1 MSFPQY
7 DPHMSVVSSER
18 LLPFGSMLRRW
29 RQHRRLSQL
38 EFAEAADSS
47 ARHLSY
53 LETGRA
59 KPSREM
65 VLRLAECLDVP
76 LRDRNR
82 MLLSAGF
89 APAFEEHPLH
99 DLTSARLAIEQ
110 VINAHRP
117 YPAFAVDRHWDIV
130 LSNRVLPQLYVDVAS
145 PLLIPPVNVV
155 RLMLH
160 PDGMASRIVNLGQW
174 RRHIISVLQ
183 HQIEARAEPGVR
195 ALLDEVISYPYTSLG
210 EERNA
215 SEGEYR
221 FATPLQIRTDLGT
234 ISFIST
240 TTVFGTPT
248 EVTLS
253 ELALEMLFPADAET
267 VERVGLLSK
276 DNPHV

>member
-1 MSFPQY
+1 
-7 DPHMSVVSSER
+7 
-18 LLPFGSMLRRW
+18 MLRRW

-38 EFAEAADSS
+38 EFADAADSS

-65 VLRLAECLDVP
+65 VLRLAECLDIP

-89 APAFEEHPLH
+89 APAFEERPLD
-99 DLTSARLAIEQ
+99 DLESARHAIEQ
-110 VINAHRP
+110 IINAHRP
-117 YPAFAVDRHWDIV
+117 YPAFAIDRHWNII
-130 LSNRVLPQLYVDVAS
+130 LSNRVLPQLYVDVA
-145 PLLIPPVNVV
+145 PRLLIPPVNVV

-160 PDGMASRIVNLGQW
+160 PEGMASRIVNLGQW
-174 RRHIISVLQ
+174 RRHITSVLL

-195 ALLDEVISYPYTSLG
+195 LLLDEVTSYAHVSIG
-210 EERNA
+210 EEMRG
-215 SEGEYR
+215 SEGEHR
-221 FATPLQIRTDLGT
+221 FATPLQIRTDIGT
-234 ISFIST
+234 ISFLST

-276 DNPHV
+276 DDIQA